1 MYPAVKMRDCTPAE
15 GVVEIHRRGGQPLAI
30 CTAADRLNAS
40 ISEKVYH
47 EAKKGTWFCL
57 LVAVISILIGLL
69 LGRTALAQRS
79 IAFSWN
85 QGTNPGWTACPAGRY
100 CLTGYTFYET
110 TSGIP
115 VALATV
121 SQSSPF
127 FTMIPLPSRGLHIYS
142 VAQNGINGSGA
153 PTQSTGNPGVVVS
166 CWKVGTGRN
175 CKIGKIW

>member
-1 MYPAVKMRDCTPAE
+1 VYPAAKMRDCTPAE

-30 CTAADRLNAS
+30 CTAADRLNRS

-79 IAFSWN
+79 MAFSWSPG
-85 QGTNPGWTACPAGRY
+85 QNPGWTACLFGPH

-110 TSGIP
+110 TSGTPFTIATITQDKTSYTMMPIP
-115 VALATV
+115 SVGT
-121 SQSSPF
+121 
-127 FTMIPLPSRGLHIYS
+127 HIYS
-142 VAQNGINGSGA
+142 VVQNGTDGNSK
-153 PTQSTGNPGVVVS
+153 PTQSTTNPGIVIN
-166 CWKVGTGRN
+166 CWRVGLWRT
-175 CKIGKIW
+175 CKPGKSW